1 MTIRV
6 LLADDHS
13 VLRDG
18 LAALL
23 GAQDGITVVAH
34 AQDGRE
40 AVRKATELKPDVAIV
55 DIVMPEL
62 DGIEATRLLQR
73 SSPQTQIVILSMH
86 STTEHIYRALQAGA
100 KGYLLKESAGAELVA
115 GIRSVHAGRRYLSQ
129 KITETVVDDYI
140 RRSPAFRPG
149 RHAEQPRATDPATG
163 GCGQEDGGH
172 RPRAISIAQD
182 RRYLSQ
188 SPHAEARYRQC
199 GRLGPIR
206 DRLRVDPALRGLAR
220 GSQECLTPTVEV
232 CLFCPSACPR
242 SVRAIGAPVQRFGR
256 PMQCT
261 PRSICHYGD
270 QP

>member
-40 AVRKATELKPDVAIV
+40 ALRKATEFKPDVAIV

-62 DGIEATRLLQR
+62 DGIEATRMLHR
-73 SSPQTQIVILSMH
+73 SSPRTQVVILSMH
-86 STTEHIYRALQAGA
+86 STTEHIFRALQAGA

-115 GIRSVHAGRRYLSQ
+115 GVRNVHAGRRYLSQ

-140 RRSPAFRPG
+140 RDHQPTEPLGTLSNRERQILQLVAEGKRTADIAHTLCLSPKTVDTYRSRLMQKLDIDNVAGLVKF
-149 RHAEQPRATDPATG
+149 AIA
-163 GCGQEDGGH
+163 CG
-172 RPRAISIAQD
+172 
-182 RRYLSQ
+182 
-188 SPHAEARYRQC
+188 
-199 GRLGPIR
+199 
-206 DRLRVDPALRGLAR
+206 
-220 GSQECLTPTVEV
+220 LTP
-232 CLFCPSACPR
+232 P
-242 SVRAIGAPVQRFGR
+242 
-256 PMQCT
+256 
-261 PRSICHYGD
+261 
-270 QP
+270 